1 MKENFETIIQA
12 FKKAGVDIPTVQF
25 SITEYSLNTDLSFRF
40 GNLSEF
46 LLFLNLASPQD
57 DERIDEIQS
66 MFVETGVDPH
76 KFFYV
81 NFYRPKVA
89 EL

>member
-1 MKENFETIIQA
+1 MNDNFKTITDA
-12 FKKAGVDIPTVQF
+12 FSKAGIDVAKVEF
-25 SITEYSLNTDLSFRF
+25 SITEYSLNTDLSFKF
-40 GNLSEF
+40 SDVKE
-46 LLFLNLASPQD
+46 LFLFMNLPADS
-57 DERIDEIQS
+57 ERGDAIKA
-66 MFVETGVDPH
+66 MVVESGINPD

>member
-1 MKENFETIIQA
+1 MKENFATIIQA
-12 FKKAGVDIPTVQF
+12 FKKAGIDIPTVQF

-40 GNLSEF
+40 GNLNEF
-46 LLFLNLASPQD
+46 LLFLNLASPDD
-57 DERIDEIQS
+57 DERIDKIHA
-66 MFVETGVDPH
+66 MFVETGVDPN